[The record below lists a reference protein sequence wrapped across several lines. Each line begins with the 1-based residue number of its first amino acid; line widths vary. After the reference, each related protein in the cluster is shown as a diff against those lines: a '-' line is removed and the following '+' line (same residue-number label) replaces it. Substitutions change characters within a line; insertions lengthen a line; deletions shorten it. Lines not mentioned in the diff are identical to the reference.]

1 MTAYHIRESQGRI
14 VALCV
19 AVVDPFAFVVAG
31 LWLALQLRPIA
42 ESWMQHHPL
51 HYLAW
56 AVALYAGIVLIVA
69 NAMVPLSLLARGLGI
84 SKEVFRDVR
93 PRHVAFWIGIA
104 LVVLSHDV
112 HATQWIERQDP
123 LPDYTGTAIL
133 TIIGSM
139 AIFFGACGL
148 GRAAWNAATTAT
160 TSSLCQAKNR
170 SRWFNR
176 AGQITLC
183 GGIAKGVF
191 RHRNLANGA
200 PRKGE
205 VLLYGERSANRGT
218 LAIGAPG
225 SSKTRCKLYPDL
237 YWGLL
242 TSPRAGALIFVTKR
256 RATNDF
262 LAITRPFRTETQTH
276 VVGIGE
282 GRATMDITAGM
293 THEAIGD
300 AIQDGIGQSQSDFW
314 KHGPSEFVEGLVEL
328 IQALAPAMIHVAAAT
343 DKDGTVEP
351 GGEAYDLEIG
361 DTLPT
366 LLRLISLDDR
376 RLDAVFGYGFDRATG
391 IASKNSAKA
400 EDLRALLYGIRERL
414 VPLLQRDAKLGEEFR
429 QSVLPQIQ
437 PFGRGSVRDA
447 FCDHAGIDL
456 SLIEHG
462 HVIILEIDETEHPRA
477 VGTIVRMVFR
487 RIAQMARQRT
497 ASHRV
502 GSLDPILLI
511 CDEYTNYAALGHAQ
525 IWNTIRES
533 NFCATVGIT
542 SVSALAEQLGK
553 ASTANSIVGNF
564 ANKIFFESDD
574 KTTRDLANEL
584 VGKTTVIR
592 RGASEG
598 TSKTRGTSANAS
610 ISGGGSH
617 QSRGTTRSESTSEQR
632 EDALDGS
639 VWRSLY
645 AEKGHATAIAFVRT
659 EEGTTTDV
667 VTLGVLDPAEQI
679 ATALPEAYGLYQRP
693 GVSC

>member
-1 MTAYHIRESQGRI
+1 MTPYHIRESQRQI
-14 VALCV
+14 VARCL
-19 AVVDPFAFVVAG
+19 AIVDPLITIGAG

-42 ESWMQHHPL
+42 ESWIQHHPL
-51 HYLAW
+51 HYLAR
-56 AVALYAGIVLIVA
+56 AVALYVGVVLVA
-69 NAMVPLSLLARGLGI
+69 ANPMMPISLLARGIGI
-84 SKEVFRDVR
+84 STEIFGNVR
-93 PRHVAFWIGIA
+93 LRPIAFWTGIA
-104 LVVLSHDV
+104 LVSVSHYMS
-112 HATQWIERQDP
+112 AMQWIDREDP

-133 TIIGSM
+133 TII
-139 AIFFGACGL
+139 AGL
-148 GRAAWNAATTAT
+148 GIFLGAADLVRATFATLREAA
-160 TSSLCQAKNR
+160 TSSLRQAKNR
-170 SRWFNR
+170 SRWRNHT
-176 AGQITLC
+176 GQITLC
-183 GGIAKGVF
+183 GGMAKGVF
-191 RHRNLANGA
+191 RDRNLANGA

-205 VLLYGERSANRGT
+205 VLLYGERIANRGT
-218 LAIGAPG
+218 IAIGAPG
-225 SSKTRCKLYPDL
+225 SSKTRCKIYPDL

-262 LAITRPFRTETQTH
+262 LTIARAFRTGAQTH

-300 AIQDGIGQSQSDFW
+300 AIRDGIGQSQSDFW
-314 KHGPSEFVEGLVEL
+314 KHGPAAFVEGLVEL
-328 IQALAPAMIHVAAAT
+328 IQALAPAMIRVEAAR
-343 DKDGTVEP
+343 DKDGNVDP
-351 GGEAYDLEIG
+351 GGDAYDLEIG

-366 LLRLISLDDR
+366 LLRLISLDGR
-376 RLDAVFGYGFDRATG
+376 RLDAVFGYGFDRAMR
-391 IASKNSAKA
+391 IASEDSAKA
-400 EDLRALLYGIRERL
+400 EDLRTLLHGIKERL
-414 VPLLQRDAKLGEEFR
+414 VPLLQRDMKLGEEFR

-437 PFGRGSVRDA
+437 PFGRGSVREA

-456 SLIEHG
+456 SLIERG

-487 RIAQMARQRT
+487 RIALMARQRT
-497 ASHRV
+497 ASHRI

-511 CDEYTNYAALGHAQ
+511 CDEYTNYAAPGHAQ

-542 SVSALAEQLGK
+542 SVSALAEQLGN

-564 ANKIFFESDD
+564 ANKLFFESDD

-584 VGKTTVIR
+584 VGKSTVVR
-592 RGASEG
+592 RGTSEG
-598 TSKTRGTSANAS
+598 SSKTRSTSANAS

-617 QSRGTTRSESTSEQR
+617 QSRGTTHSTSTSEQR

-639 VWRSLY
+639 VWRSLH
-645 AEKGHATAIAFVRT
+645 AEKEHATAIAFVRT

-667 VTLGVLDPAEQI
+667 VTLGVLDPAERI
-679 ATALPEAYGLYQRP
+679 ATAVPEEYGLR
-693 GVSC
+693 